1 MASRLERARSSYA
14 CDRWTVS
21 RTRQAP
27 SLKIKPLIVR
37 VARALPR
44 EDTSSRGQQ
53 VRAAANA
60 RNFSGLHGRG
70 LPSVHRHRFRTSR
83 QMGIAP
89 AAPSVVVSAAF
100 ASGVRADGAQVLEC
114 KMQPRARLKPLT
126 LTRDEREQL
135 EHWVRDCRG
144 SRPLALRARI
154 VLSCQAGCSNRD
166 SAKRLKVTA
175 QTVGK
180 WRARF
185 VAQGLQG
192 LADQPRSGAP
202 RSISD
207 AMVEAVLAKT
217 LHEKPPGAA
226 RWSSRHLAA
235 TLGVSQRTVLRIWRA
250 FGL

>member
-1 MASRLERARSSYA
+1 MLAISAA
-14 CDRWTVS
+14 C
-21 RTRQAP
+21 
-27 SLKIKPLIVR
+27 
-37 VARALPR
+37 
-44 EDTSSRGQQ
+44 TSGVCRPYTGTDF
-53 VRAAANA
+53 A
-60 RNFSGLHGRG
+60 LHGR
-70 LPSVHRHRFRTSR
+70 
-83 QMGIAP
+83 P
-89 AAPSVVVSAAF
+89 ASFLRRAVPLSAAF
-100 ASGVRADGAQVLEC
+100 ASGVRADGAPDAPVITDSPDTGAPFTSPEC

-126 LTRDEREQL
+126 LTRDEQEQL
-135 EHWVRDCRG
+135 ERCVRDCRG

-154 VLSCQAGCSNRD
+154 VLSCQAGRSNRD

-185 VAQGLQG
+185 VAHGMQG

-217 LHEKPPGAA
+217 LHEKPPDAA
-226 RWSSRHLAA
+226 RWSSRRLAA

>member
-1 MASRLERARSSYA
+1 MTHSVVMRRQLRLRPISTRSRECWQFQRLARVRRAVRTPAWISHLTADGNRS
-14 CDRWTVS
+14 C
-21 RTRQAP
+21 
-27 SLKIKPLIVR
+27 
-37 VARALPR
+37 
-44 EDTSSRGQQ
+44 G
-53 VRAAANA
+53 
-60 RNFSGLHGRG
+60 
-70 LPSVHRHRFRTSR
+70 
-83 QMGIAP
+83 
-89 AAPSVVVSAAF
+89 SVVVSAAG
-100 ASGVRADGAQVLEC
+100 ASGVRTDCAQVPGC

-135 EHWVRDCRG
+135 EQWVRDCRG

-166 SAKRLKVTA
+166 SAKRLQVTA

-185 VAQGLQG
+185 VAQGMQG

-207 AMVEAVLAKT
+207 AVVEAVLAKT
-217 LHEKPPGAA
+217 LHEKPPDGV
-226 RWSSRHLAA
+226 RWSSRRLAA
-235 TLGVSQRTVLRIWRA
+235 ALGVSQRTVLRIWHA